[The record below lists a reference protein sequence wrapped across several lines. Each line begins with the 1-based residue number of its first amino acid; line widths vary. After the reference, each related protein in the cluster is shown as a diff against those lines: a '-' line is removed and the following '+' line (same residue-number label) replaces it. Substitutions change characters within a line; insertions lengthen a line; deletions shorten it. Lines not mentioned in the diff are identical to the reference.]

1 MTTQESASRAGTPSP
16 AEAAGVRRAVIL
28 AAGKGERLRPLTDA
42 LPKCLVELNGEP
54 LLLRSLRSL
63 ARQGIGEVVIV
74 VGYKGELIRL
84 RVGEQFEGMS
94 VTYVDAPDYAST
106 NNIRSLWEARATLD
120 CDLLLLEA
128 DLVFDD
134 EVIASVLRAPA
145 SAAAV
150 APYHDR
156 LSGTVVEQNGEGL
169 VRRIL
174 MGAEQGDGFDP
185 NGTFKTVNIYLL
197 RRGLLAEQL
206 LPRLEARIADG
217 DVHDYYESV
226 LRDCVSDGALSD
238 LSAVDVSSARW
249 WEVDDHRDLETA
261 SFLFLDRES
270 QFDRI
275 EELHGSYWRYGFVD
289 HSYLYNMYFPPA
301 GLEADL
307 HRDLGQILRN
317 YPVGQAEL
325 QRLVADWVGGDAENL
340 AVANGAAELIKV
352 LGSMGGRLAI
362 PTPSFNEY
370 EAVVEPDRLERL
382 PLEGPHFDLDV
393 DRFAHFAIERRC
405 DWAVLVSPNNPT
417 ARSVARADVLRL
429 ADRLAEAD
437 CRLVV
442 DESFTEFS
450 AAGASASVEDAL
462 NSCPTLAVVKS
473 MSKVFGIAGLRLGYL
488 RSGDPAFVA
497 AVHGAL
503 PIWNVNGLAEAFLR
517 AVGRYRRDF
526 ERSCSLTRSAY
537 LDLYA
542 DLDELAGLVPIAPD
556 ANFVMCRLQDGL
568 PDGPSV
574 ARRLYVEHNILI
586 KDCAGKS
593 MPEASRYLRLASRTP
608 EENRRLVAA
617 LRSVLAASDVAS

>member
-106 NNIRSLWEARATLD
+106 NNIRSLWEARAVLD

-169 VRRIL
+169 VGRIL
-174 MGAEQGDGFDP
+174 LGAEQGDGFNP
-185 NGTFKTVNIYLL
+185 EGTFKTVNIYLL

-275 EELHGSYWRYGFVD
+275 EELHGSY
-289 HSYLYNMYFPPA
+289 
-301 GLEADL
+301 
-307 HRDLGQILRN
+307 
-317 YPVGQAEL
+317 
-325 QRLVADWVGGDAENL
+325 
-340 AVANGAAELIKV
+340 
-352 LGSMGGRLAI
+352 
-362 PTPSFNEY
+362 
-370 EAVVEPDRLERL
+370 
-382 PLEGPHFDLDV
+382 
-393 DRFAHFAIERRC
+393 
-405 DWAVLVSPNNPT
+405 
-417 ARSVARADVLRL
+417 
-429 ADRLAEAD
+429 
-437 CRLVV
+437 
-442 DESFTEFS
+442 
-450 AAGASASVEDAL
+450 
-462 NSCPTLAVVKS
+462 
-473 MSKVFGIAGLRLGYL
+473 
-488 RSGDPAFVA
+488 
-497 AVHGAL
+497 
-503 PIWNVNGLAEAFLR
+503 
-517 AVGRYRRDF
+517 
-526 ERSCSLTRSAY
+526 
-537 LDLYA
+537 
-542 DLDELAGLVPIAPD
+542 
-556 ANFVMCRLQDGL
+556 
-568 PDGPSV
+568 
-574 ARRLYVEHNILI
+574 
-586 KDCAGKS
+586 
-593 MPEASRYLRLASRTP
+593 
-608 EENRRLVAA
+608 
-617 LRSVLAASDVAS
+617 